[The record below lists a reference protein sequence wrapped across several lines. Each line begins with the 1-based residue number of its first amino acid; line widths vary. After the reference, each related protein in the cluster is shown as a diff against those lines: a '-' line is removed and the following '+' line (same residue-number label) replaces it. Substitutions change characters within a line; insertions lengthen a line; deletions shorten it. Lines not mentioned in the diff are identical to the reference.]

1 MSFEASLAQHC
12 GAAMAGIKPASLA
25 VCGAGRAAE
34 LAAFREAFAGKGIR
48 AEILLKRGGRITY
61 LVFREEKLRAHLSR
75 TENAAFLAAFGYPD
89 GMEERLL
96 FLKVRMAGNC
106 FPHEVGIFLGYPA
119 EDVFGYMRD
128 PGGCIFSGAWK
139 VYSEPEKKRA
149 LFARYKKCSGCIV
162 RRLACG
168 ETLAEIFR

>member
-1 MSFEASLAQHC
+1 MWFEASVAQHC

-25 VCGAGRAAE
+25 VCDAGQAE
-34 LAAFREAFAGKGIR
+34 EMYRFRSAFLKKGIR
-48 AEILLKRGGRITY
+48 LEVIARRGERFTY
-61 LVFREEKLRAHLSR
+61 LVFREEKLREHLSR
-75 TENAAFLAAFGYPD
+75 EENSAFLSEYGYPE
-89 GMEERLL
+89 GLEARLL
-96 FLKVRMAGNC
+96 FLKVRMLGKC
-106 FPHEVGIFLGYPA
+106 YPHEVGIFLGYPA
-119 EDVFGYMRD
+119 EDILGYMRN